1 MLRALKAHNV
11 PFAFAA
17 AFAAISRHPS
27 PFWQIHRRPLLLC
40 SSRAMLTAPSSS
52 SWDEW
57 RQRVGEYKDETFTTI
72 DGQRV
77 AFLECGDLS
86 GWPVFFIHGWPASRL
101 SSLSGAIAARSQ
113 GVRLIAPDRPGV
125 GRSEFAPN
133 RSIDDFPDLIG
144 ALARHLGV
152 AEFAVLGISGG
163 GPYVLSCLYHLPAS
177 PLRAATFVAGLT
189 GEGEGTHTHKA
200 VILAVTCVGLS
211 CRSLPA
217 SSIDRGTF
225 RNLPFATRWQYWALK
240 NLPWGVRV
248 SFAVTNALMKAA
260 ASSPS
265 TALRLFTSF
274 FGA

>member
-1 MLRALKAHNV
+1 
-11 PFAFAA
+11 
-17 AFAAISRHPS
+17 
-27 PFWQIHRRPLLLC
+27 
-40 SSRAMLTAPSSS
+40 MLTAPSSS

-177 PLRAATFVAGLT
+177 PLRAATFVAG
-189 GEGEGTHTHKA
+189 
-200 VILAVTCVGLS
+200 
-211 CRSLPA
+211 SLPA